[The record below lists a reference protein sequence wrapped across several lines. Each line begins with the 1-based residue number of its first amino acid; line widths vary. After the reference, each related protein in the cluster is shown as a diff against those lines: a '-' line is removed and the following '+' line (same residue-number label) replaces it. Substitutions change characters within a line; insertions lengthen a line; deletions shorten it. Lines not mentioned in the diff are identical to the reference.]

1 MKLRLLSPAFLPLL
15 LSFAAL
21 AAAQIPTI
29 APPPIKMGL
38 WQSSVTVNMSGMPNN
53 PNMPSGAGGGSMTHV
68 NQSCMTPN
76 SWRDAF
82 RNMQQ
87 RRQQAASAN
96 CSTLNVS
103 QDAHQV
109 TFDMNCSSQQGFT
122 SNVHVQMLLDSEEA
136 MHGNATVK
144 MSGPNF
150 PQGMSM
156 TSIITSKFVSS
167 DCGDVKPG
175 QSKPVQP

>member
-1 MKLRLLSPAFLPLL
+1 
-15 LSFAAL
+15 
-21 AAAQIPTI
+21 
-29 APPPIKMGL
+29 MGL

-68 NQSCMTPN
+68 NQSCMTPGQLARRLPQ
-76 SWRDAF
+76 S
-82 RNMQQ
+82 MQQ
-87 RRQQAASAN
+87 RRQPGGQAQLLHSERLSG
-96 CSTLNVS
+96 CPTRSPST
-103 QDAHQV
+103 
-109 TFDMNCSSQQGFT
+109 MNCSSQQGLHVPI
-122 SNVHVQMLLDSEEA
+122 VHVQMLLAQRGSDGTA
-136 MHGNATVK
+136 NATVK

-150 PQGMSM
+150 PRGMSM

>member
-1 MKLRLLSPAFLPLL
+1 MKIRLAALALPLF
-15 LSFAAL
+15 LSFAAF
-21 AAAQIPTI
+21 AQTTPV

-38 WQSSVTVNMSGMPNN
+38 WQSSVTVNMSGMPAN
-53 PNMPSGAGGGSMTHV
+53 PNMPAGAGGSMTHV
-68 NQSCMTPN
+68 NQSCMTPD

-82 RNMQQ
+82 RSMQQ
-87 RRQQAASAN
+87 RRQQAANSN

-109 TFDMNCSSQQGFT
+109 TFDMNCSSEQGFN
-122 SNVHVQMLLDSEEA
+122 SNVHVQMNLDSEEA

-144 MSGPNF
+144 MSSPNF

-156 TSIITSKFVSS
+156 TSVITSKFVSS

-175 QSKPVQP
+175 ESKPVHP

>member
-1 MKLRLLSPAFLPLL
+1 MKFTAASLASLALFLASAAFA
-15 LSFAAL
+15 S
-21 AAAQIPTI
+21 AQDTTPT
-29 APPPIKMGL
+29 PPPIKMGL
-38 WQSSVTVNMSGMPNN
+38 WQSSVSVNMAGMMPNA
-53 PNMPSGAGGGSMTHV
+53 PSGAGGSMTHV
-68 NQSCMTPN
+68 NQSCMTPD

-87 RRQQAASAN
+87 RRQQATAN
-96 CSTLNVS
+96 CSTANVS
-103 QDAHQV
+103 QDAHQM
-109 TFDMNCSSQQGFT
+109 TFDMNCSGQQGIST
-122 SNVHVQMLLDSEEA
+122 NVHVQMFLDSEEA

-156 TSIITSKFVSS
+156 TSVIASKFLSS

>member
-1 MKLRLLSPAFLPLL
+1 MKLRLLSPLFFRCCCP
-15 LSFAAL
+15 SPPSP
-21 AAAQIPTI
+21 AAQIPTI

-68 NQSCMTPN
+68 NQSCMTPD

-87 RRQQAASAN
+87 RASAGGQRQLLHSERLSG
-96 CSTLNVS
+96 C
-103 QDAHQV
+103 HQV
-109 TFDMNCSSQQGFT
+109 TFDMNCSSQQAFT
-122 SNVHVQMLLDSEEA
+122 SNVHVQMLLDSEESDA
-136 MHGNATVK
+136 RKRHGQ

-150 PQGMSM
+150 PRA
-156 TSIITSKFVSS
+156 
-167 DCGDVKPG
+167 CR
-175 QSKPVQP
+175 